1 MYRHLLVTVDG
12 APGGIDA
19 IGHALELARAVGAR
33 VTFMLAGAAPDSRL
47 SGARL
52 PEHGAK
58 VEAAAR
64 AQGLSHAIAGAGHPA
79 AGGAAPGALAAE
91 LGCDLIGV
99 AALPHDAD
107 AAACAQRRDLLA
119 TSGVPV
125 LVCTSRRSPAEAR
138 VMARCLDAHRTVGV
152 LLYALMASATHVDA
166 PQRQASDTQRALMA
180 SATHVDVP
188 QRQASDTQRA
198 LTASAANADAPQRR
212 AADMQR
218 ALASLAALQRAR
230 VGTAAEARLFTAL
243 RVRAECVAAELDEL
257 DRQRQRDAQAL
268 DALERIAADGLP
280 SAAFDAA
287 LARYAH
293 GAFEQMGRMEGVIFP
308 AARRYLGDA
317 DWAEL
322 DEPLADGAAA
332 TPPRANKA
340 NEPNEPD
347 DARRASD

>member
-1 MYRHLLVTVDG
+1 MYRHLLVMVDG

-33 VTFMLAGAAPDSRL
+33 VTFLLAGAAPASRL

-64 AQGLSHAIAGAGHPA
+64 AQGLSHAIAGAGHPV
-79 AGGAAPGALAAE
+79 AGLPGAGDAAPGALAAE

-107 AAACAQRRDLLA
+107 AAACAQRQHLLA

-125 LVCTSRRSPAEAR
+125 LVCTSRRTPAEAR
-138 VMARCLDAHRTVGV
+138 VMARCLDAHRAVGG
-152 LLYALMASATHVDA
+152 LLHALMASGVDA
-166 PQRQASDTQRALMA
+166 DARQRQASDAQHGLMA
-180 SATHVDVP
+180 SAAHADVP
-188 QRQASDTQRA
+188 LLHA
-198 LTASAANADAPQRR
+198 ADA
-212 AADMQR
+212 QR

-230 VGTAAEARLFTAL
+230 VGTAAEAHLFAAL

-317 DWAEL
+317 DWAGL
-322 DEPLADGAAA
+322 DDPLADGAAA
-332 TPPRANKA
+332 TPPGM
-340 NEPNEPD
+340 NEPD

>member
-33 VTFMLAGAAPDSRL
+33 VTFLLAGAAPASRL

-64 AQGLSHAIAGAGHPA
+64 AQGLSHAIAGAGHPG
-79 AGGAAPGALAAE
+79 AGDAAPGALAAE

-107 AAACAQRRDLLA
+107 AAACAQRQHLLA

-125 LVCTSRRSPAEAR
+125 LVCTSRRTPAEAR
-138 VMARCLDAHRTVGV
+138 VMARCLDAHRAVSG
-152 LLYALMASATHVDA
+152 LLHALMASGVDA
-166 PQRQASDTQRALMA
+166 AADAWQRQASDAQHGPMA
-180 SATHVDVP
+180 AAAHADVP
-188 QRQASDTQRA
+188 LRHA
-198 LTASAANADAPQRR
+198 ADA
-212 AADMQR
+212 QR

-230 VGTAAEARLFTAL
+230 VGTAAEAHLFAAL

-317 DWAEL
+317 DWAGL

-332 TPPRANKA
+332 TPPGM
-340 NEPNEPD
+340 NEPD

>member
-33 VTFMLAGAAPDSRL
+33 VTFLLAGAAPASRL

-64 AQGLSHAIAGAGHPA
+64 AQGLSHAIAGAGLPGAGHPG
-79 AGGAAPGALAAE
+79 AGDAAPGALAAE

-107 AAACAQRRDLLA
+107 AAACAQRQHLLA

-125 LVCTSRRSPAEAR
+125 LVCTSRRTPAEAR
-138 VMARCLDAHRTVGV
+138 VMARCLDAHRAVGG
-152 LLYALMASATHVDA
+152 LLHALMASGVDA
-166 PQRQASDTQRALMA
+166 DADARQRQASDAQHGLMA
-180 SATHVDVP
+180 SAAHADVP
-188 QRQASDTQRA
+188 QRHA
-198 LTASAANADAPQRR
+198 ADA
-212 AADMQR
+212 QR

-230 VGTAAEARLFTAL
+230 VGTAAEAHLFAAL

-317 DWAEL
+317 DWAGL
-322 DEPLADGAAA
+322 DEPLADGATA
-332 TPPRANKA
+332 TPPAM
-340 NEPNEPD
+340 NEPD

>member
-33 VTFMLAGAAPDSRL
+33 VTFLLAGAAPASRL

-64 AQGLSHAIAGAGHPA
+64 AQGLSHAIAGAGLPGAGHPG
-79 AGGAAPGALAAE
+79 AGDAAPGALAAE

-107 AAACAQRRDLLA
+107 AAACAQRQHLLA

-125 LVCTSRRSPAEAR
+125 LVCTSRRTPAEAR
-138 VMARCLDAHRTVGV
+138 VMARCLDAHRTVGG
-152 LLYALMASATHVDA
+152 LLHALMASGVDA
-166 PQRQASDTQRALMA
+166 DARQRQASDAQHGLMA
-180 SATHVDVP
+180 SAAHADVP
-188 QRQASDTQRA
+188 LLHA
-198 LTASAANADAPQRR
+198 ADA
-212 AADMQR
+212 QR

-230 VGTAAEARLFTAL
+230 VGTAAEAHLFAAL

-317 DWAEL
+317 DWAGL
-322 DEPLADGAAA
+322 DDPLADGAAA
-332 TPPRANKA
+332 TPPAM
-340 NEPNEPD
+340 NEPD

>member
-33 VTFMLAGAAPDSRL
+33 VTFVLPGAAPDSRL

-64 AQGLSHAIAGAGHPA
+64 AQGLSHAIAGAGHPGAGHPGAGHPA
-79 AGGAAPGALAAE
+79 AGDASPGTLAGE

-99 AALPHDAD
+99 AALPLDAD
-107 AAACAQRRDLLA
+107 AATCAHRQHLLA

-125 LVCTSRRSPAEAR
+125 LVCPSQRSSAEAR
-138 VMARCLDAHRTVGV
+138 VMARCLDAHRAVGM
-152 LLYALMASATHVDA
+152 LLQTLMACGERANGPRQQAVDA
-166 PQRQASDTQRALMA
+166 RG
-180 SATHVDVP
+180 
-188 QRQASDTQRA
+188 
-198 LTASAANADAPQRR
+198 
-212 AADMQR
+212 
-218 ALASLAALQRAR
+218 ALASLAALQNAR
-230 VGTAAEARLFTAL
+230 FGTATEARLFAAL
-243 RVRAECVAAELDEL
+243 RARAECVAAELDEL

-268 DALERIAADGLP
+268 DTLARIAGDGLP
-280 SAAFDAA
+280 SAEFDTA

-322 DEPLADGAAA
+322 DEPPADGAAA
-332 TPPRANKA
+332 TPPGA
-340 NEPNEPD
+340 NEPD

>member
-12 APGGIDA
+12 TPGGIDA

-33 VTFMLAGAAPDSRL
+33 VTFMLPGAAPDSRL

-64 AQGLSHAIAGAGHPA
+64 AQGLSHAIAGAGQPGSGHP
-79 AGGAAPGALAAE
+79 GSGDAAPGALAAE

-107 AAACAQRRDLLA
+107 AAACAQRQHLLA

-138 VMARCLDAHRTVGV
+138 VMTRCLDAHRAVEEWLHV
-152 LLYALMASATHVDA
+152 LMASGTASNA
-166 PQRQASDTQRALMA
+166 PQRQAADT
-180 SATHVDVP
+180 HD
-188 QRQASDTQRA
+188 A
-198 LTASAANADAPQRR
+198 LT
-212 AADMQR
+212 
-218 ALASLAALQRAR
+218 SLAALQRAR
-230 VGTAAEARLFTAL
+230 VGTAAEARLFAAL

-257 DRQRQRDAQAL
+257 DRQRQRDTQAL
-268 DALERIAADGLP
+268 DALMRIAADGLP
-280 SAAFDAA
+280 SAAFDTA

-317 DWAEL
+317 DWAGL
-322 DEPLADGAAA
+322 DESLADGATA
-332 TPPRANKA
+332 TPPRA

-347 DARRASD
+347 DARRASG

>member
-12 APGGIDA
+12 SPGGIDA

-33 VTFMLAGAAPDSRL
+33 VTFMLTGAAPDSRL

-64 AQGLSHAIAGAGHPA
+64 AQGLSHAIAGAGHPG
-79 AGGAAPGALAAE
+79 AGHPGAGDAAPGALAAE

-99 AALPHDAD
+99 AALPHEAD
-107 AAACAQRRDLLA
+107 AAACAQRQHLLA

-125 LVCTSRRSPAEAR
+125 LVCTSRRTPAEAR
-138 VMARCLDAHRTVGV
+138 VMARCLDAHRAVEGW
-152 LLYALMASATHVDA
+152 LRALMTTGVPANMDA
-166 PQRQASDTQRALMA
+166 PQRQAADTQE
-180 SATHVDVP
+180 
-188 QRQASDTQRA
+188 A
-198 LTASAANADAPQRR
+198 LT
-212 AADMQR
+212 
-218 ALASLAALQRAR
+218 SLAVLQRAR
-230 VGTAAEARLFTAL
+230 FGTAAEARLFAAL
-243 RVRAECVAAELDEL
+243 RIRAECVAAELDEL

-268 DALERIAADGLP
+268 DALMRIAAEGLP
-280 SAAFDAA
+280 SAAFDTAF
-287 LARYAH
+287 ARYAH

-317 DWAEL
+317 DWAGL
-322 DEPLADGAAA
+322 DASLADGAAA
-332 TPPRANKA
+332 TPPRA

>member
-33 VTFMLAGAAPDSRL
+33 VTFLLAGAAPASRL

-64 AQGLSHAIAGAGHPA
+64 AQGLSHAIAGAGHPG
-79 AGGAAPGALAAE
+79 AGDAAPGALAAE

-107 AAACAQRRDLLA
+107 AAACAQRQHLLA

-125 LVCTSRRSPAEAR
+125 LVCTSRRTPAEAR
-138 VMARCLDAHRTVGV
+138 VMARCLDAHRAVGG
-152 LLYALMASATHVDA
+152 LLHALMASGVDA
-166 PQRQASDTQRALMA
+166 DADVRQRQASDAQHGLI
-180 SATHVDVP
+180 
-188 QRQASDTQRA
+188 
-198 LTASAANADAPQRR
+198 ASAAHADVLQRHAADA
-212 AADMQR
+212 QR

-230 VGTAAEARLFTAL
+230 VGTAAEAHLFAAL

-317 DWAEL
+317 DWAGL
-322 DEPLADGAAA
+322 DDPLADGAAA
-332 TPPRANKA
+332 TPPSM
-340 NEPNEPD
+340 NEPD

>member
-33 VTFMLAGAAPDSRL
+33 VTFLLAGAAPASRL

-64 AQGLSHAIAGAGHPA
+64 AQGLSHAIAGAGHPG
-79 AGGAAPGALAAE
+79 AGHPGAGDAAPGALAAE

-107 AAACAQRRDLLA
+107 AAACAQRQHLLA

-125 LVCTSRRSPAEAR
+125 LVCTSRRTPAEAR
-138 VMARCLDAHRTVGV
+138 VMARCLDAHRAVGG
-152 LLYALMASATHVDA
+152 LLHALMASGVDA
-166 PQRQASDTQRALMA
+166 AADARQRQASDAQHGLMA
-180 SATHVDVP
+180 SAAHADVP
-188 QRQASDTQRA
+188 QRHA
-198 LTASAANADAPQRR
+198 ADA
-212 AADMQR
+212 QR

-230 VGTAAEARLFTAL
+230 VGTAAEAHLFAAL

-317 DWAEL
+317 DWAGL
-322 DEPLADGAAA
+322 DDPPADGAAA
-332 TPPRANKA
+332 TPPGM
-340 NEPNEPD
+340 NEPD

>member
-33 VTFMLAGAAPDSRL
+33 VTFLLAGAAPASRL

-64 AQGLSHAIAGAGHPA
+64 AQGLSHAIAGAGLPG
-79 AGGAAPGALAAE
+79 AGDAAPGALAAE

-107 AAACAQRRDLLA
+107 AAACAQRQHLLA

-125 LVCTSRRSPAEAR
+125 LVCTSRRTPAEAR
-138 VMARCLDAHRTVGV
+138 VMARCLDAHRAVGG
-152 LLYALMASATHVDA
+152 LLHALMASGVDA
-166 PQRQASDTQRALMA
+166 AADARQRQANDAQHGLMA
-180 SATHVDVP
+180 AAAHADVP
-188 QRQASDTQRA
+188 LRHA
-198 LTASAANADAPQRR
+198 ADA
-212 AADMQR
+212 QR

-230 VGTAAEARLFTAL
+230 VGTAAEAHLFAAL

-317 DWAEL
+317 DWAGL

-332 TPPRANKA
+332 TPPDM
-340 NEPNEPD
+340 NEPD

>member
-33 VTFMLAGAAPDSRL
+33 VTFLLAGAAPASRL

-64 AQGLSHAIAGAGHPA
+64 AQGLSHVIAGAGLPGAGLPGAGLPGAGHPG
-79 AGGAAPGALAAE
+79 AGDAAPAALAAE

-107 AAACAQRRDLLA
+107 AAACAQRRHLLA

-125 LVCTSRRSPAEAR
+125 LVCTSRRTPAEAR
-138 VMARCLDAHRTVGV
+138 VMARCLDAHRAVGE
-152 LLYALMASATHVDA
+152 LLHALMALGVDA
-166 PQRQASDTQRALMA
+166 DVDVDAQQQRQASDAQRGLMA
-180 SATHVDVP
+180 TDAHADVP
-188 QRQASDTQRA
+188 
-198 LTASAANADAPQRR
+198 LRR
-212 AADMQR
+212 AADAQR

-230 VGTAAEARLFTAL
+230 VGTAAEAQLFAAL

-317 DWAEL
+317 DWAGL
-322 DEPLADGAAA
+322 DDPLADGAAA
-332 TPPRANKA
+332 TPPGM
-340 NEPNEPD
+340 NEPD

>member
-33 VTFMLAGAAPDSRL
+33 VTFVLPGAAPDSRL

-79 AGGAAPGALAAE
+79 AGDASPGTLAGE

-107 AAACAQRRDLLA
+107 AATCAQRRRLLA

-125 LVCTSRRSPAEAR
+125 LVCTSQRSSAEAR
-138 VMARCLDAHRTVGV
+138 VMARCLDAHRAVGV
-152 LLYALMASATHVDA
+152 LLQALMGCGDAANGPRRQAVDA
-166 PQRQASDTQRALMA
+166 QG
-180 SATHVDVP
+180 V
-188 QRQASDTQRA
+188 
-198 LTASAANADAPQRR
+198 
-212 AADMQR
+212 
-218 ALASLAALQRAR
+218 LASLAALQHAR
-230 VGTAAEARLFTAL
+230 FGTAAEARLFAAL
-243 RVRAECVAAELDEL
+243 RARAECVAAELDEL

-268 DALERIAADGLP
+268 DALARIAVDGLP
-280 SAAFDAA
+280 SAAFDTA

-308 AARRYLGDA
+308 AARRYLADA

-322 DEPLADGAAA
+322 DEPQVAGAAA
-332 TPPRANKA
+332 TPPGA
-340 NEPNEPD
+340 NEPD

>member
-1 MYRHLLVTVDG
+1 MYRHLLVMVDG

-33 VTFMLAGAAPDSRL
+33 VTFLLAGAAPASRL

-64 AQGLSHAIAGAGHPA
+64 AQGLSHAIAGAGHPG
-79 AGGAAPGALAAE
+79 AGHPGAGDAAPGALAAE

-107 AAACAQRRDLLA
+107 AAACAQRQHLLA

-125 LVCTSRRSPAEAR
+125 LVCTSRRTPAEAR
-138 VMARCLDAHRTVGV
+138 VMARCLDAHRAVGG
-152 LLYALMASATHVDA
+152 LLHALMASGVDA
-166 PQRQASDTQRALMA
+166 DVDARQRQASDAQHGLMDA
-180 SATHVDVP
+180 DVP
-188 QRQASDTQRA
+188 LLHA
-198 LTASAANADAPQRR
+198 ADA
-212 AADMQR
+212 QR

-230 VGTAAEARLFTAL
+230 VGTAAEAHLFAAL

-317 DWAEL
+317 DWAGL
-322 DEPLADGAAA
+322 DDPLADGAAA
-332 TPPRANKA
+332 TPPGM
-340 NEPNEPD
+340 NEPD

>member
-33 VTFMLAGAAPDSRL
+33 VTFVLPGTAPDSRL

-64 AQGLSHAIAGAGHPA
+64 AQGLSHAIAGAGHPGAGHPA
-79 AGGAAPGALAAE
+79 AGDASPGSLAVE

-107 AAACAQRRDLLA
+107 AATCAQRQQLLA

-125 LVCTSRRSPAEAR
+125 LVCTSQRSPAEAR
-138 VMARCLDAHRTVGV
+138 VMARCLDAHRAVGV
-152 LLYALMASATHVDA
+152 LLEMLMACGECANGPRQQAVDA
-166 PQRQASDTQRALMA
+166 RA
-180 SATHVDVP
+180 
-188 QRQASDTQRA
+188 
-198 LTASAANADAPQRR
+198 
-212 AADMQR
+212 
-218 ALASLAALQRAR
+218 ALASLAALQHAR
-230 VGTAAEARLFTAL
+230 FGTAAEARLFAAL
-243 RVRAECVAAELDEL
+243 RARAECVAAELDEL
-257 DRQRQRDAQAL
+257 DRQWQRDAQAL
-268 DALERIAADGLP
+268 DALARTAEDGLP
-280 SAAFDAA
+280 SAEFDTA

-322 DEPLADGAAA
+322 DEPQAGGAAA
-332 TPPRANKA
+332 TPPGA
-340 NEPNEPD
+340 NEPD

>member
-33 VTFMLAGAAPDSRL
+33 VTFLLAGGAPASRL

-64 AQGLSHAIAGAGHPA
+64 AQGLSHAIAGAGLPGAGHPG
-79 AGGAAPGALAAE
+79 AGDAAPGALAAE

-107 AAACAQRRDLLA
+107 AAACAQRQHLLA

-125 LVCTSRRSPAEAR
+125 LVCTSRRTPAEAR
-138 VMARCLDAHRTVGV
+138 VMARCLDAHRAVGG
-152 LLYALMASATHVDA
+152 LLHALMASGVDA
-166 PQRQASDTQRALMA
+166 DVDARQRQASDAQHGLMA
-180 SATHVDVP
+180 SAAHADVP
-188 QRQASDTQRA
+188 LLHA
-198 LTASAANADAPQRR
+198 ADA
-212 AADMQR
+212 QR

-230 VGTAAEARLFTAL
+230 VGTAAEAHLFAAL

-317 DWAEL
+317 DWAGL

-332 TPPRANKA
+332 TPPDM
-340 NEPNEPD
+340 NEPD

>member
-33 VTFMLAGAAPDSRL
+33 VTFVLPGTAPDSRL

-64 AQGLSHAIAGAGHPA
+64 AQGLSHAIAGAGHPGAGHPA
-79 AGGAAPGALAAE
+79 AGDASPGSLAVE
-91 LGCDLIGV
+91 LGCDLICV

-107 AAACAQRRDLLA
+107 AATCARRQHLLA

-125 LVCTSRRSPAEAR
+125 LVCTSQRSPAEAR
-138 VMARCLDAHRTVGV
+138 VMARCLDAHRAVGV
-152 LLYALMASATHVDA
+152 LLQALMACGEAANEPRRQAVDA
-166 PQRQASDTQRALMA
+166 QG
-180 SATHVDVP
+180 V
-188 QRQASDTQRA
+188 
-198 LTASAANADAPQRR
+198 
-212 AADMQR
+212 
-218 ALASLAALQRAR
+218 LASLAALQNAR
-230 VGTAAEARLFTAL
+230 FGTAAEARLFAVL
-243 RVRAECVAAELDEL
+243 RARAECVAAELDEL

-268 DALERIAADGLP
+268 DALARTAEDGLP
-280 SAAFDAA
+280 SAAFDTA

-322 DEPLADGAAA
+322 DEPPAAGAAA
-332 TPPRANKA
+332 TPPGA
-340 NEPNEPD
+340 NEPD

>member
-19 IGHALELARAVGAR
+19 IGDALELARAVGAR
-33 VTFMLAGAAPDSRL
+33 VTFVLSAAAPDSRL

-52 PEHGAK
+52 PGHGAK

-64 AQGLSHAIAGAGHPA
+64 AQGLSHAIAGAGHPG
-79 AGGAAPGALAAE
+79 AGDASPGALADE

-99 AALPHDAD
+99 AALPPDAD
-107 AAACAQRRDLLA
+107 AAARARRQQLLA

-125 LVCTSRRSPAEAR
+125 LVCPSHRAPAAAR
-138 VMARCLDAHRTVGV
+138 VIARCLDAHRAVGV
-152 LLYALMASATHVDA
+152 LLDALMASGDA
-166 PQRQASDTQRALMA
+166 AHEQRQA
-180 SATHVDVP
+180 
-188 QRQASDTQRA
+188 
-198 LTASAANADAPQRR
+198 ADAR
-212 AADMQR
+212 D
-218 ALASLAALQRAR
+218 ALASLAALQNAR
-230 VGTAAEARLFTAL
+230 FGTADEARLFAAL

-257 DRQRQRDAQAL
+257 DRQRQRDTQAL
-268 DALERIAADGLP
+268 GALARLAEDGLP
-280 SAAFDAA
+280 SAAFDTA

-317 DWAEL
+317 DWAGL

-332 TPPRANKA
+332 TPPRT
-340 NEPNEPD
+340 NEPA

>member
-12 APGGIDA
+12 TPGGIDA

-33 VTFMLAGAAPDSRL
+33 VTFMLPGAAPDSRL

-64 AQGLSHAIAGAGHPA
+64 AQGLSHAIAGAGHPG
-79 AGGAAPGALAAE
+79 AGDVAPRALAAE

-107 AAACAQRRDLLA
+107 AAACAQRRHLLA

-125 LVCTSRRSPAEAR
+125 LVCTSRRTPAEAR
-138 VMARCLDAHRTVGV
+138 VMARCLDAHRAVGR
-152 LLYALMASATHVDA
+152 LLHALMASG
-166 PQRQASDTQRALMA
+166 
-180 SATHVDVP
+180 
-188 QRQASDTQRA
+188 
-198 LTASAANADAPQRR
+198 TASNEPRQQ
-212 AADMQR
+212 AADMQD

-230 VGTAAEARLFTAL
+230 VGTAAEARLFAAL

-268 DALERIAADGLP
+268 DALVRIAADGLP
-280 SAAFDAA
+280 SAAFDTA

-317 DWAEL
+317 DWAGL
-322 DEPLADGAAA
+322 DESLADGAAA
-332 TPPRANKA
+332 TPPCT